1 MYPMKT
7 FFESEVKTKTILEEN
22 VLLVDLSQKNC

>member
-1 MYPMKT
+1 MKT